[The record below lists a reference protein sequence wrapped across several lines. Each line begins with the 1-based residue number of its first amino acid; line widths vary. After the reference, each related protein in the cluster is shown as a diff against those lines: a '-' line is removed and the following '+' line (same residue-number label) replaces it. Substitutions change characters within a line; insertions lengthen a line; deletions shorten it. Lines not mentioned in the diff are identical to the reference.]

1 MLAISQAFCHSQAYL
16 LALSCCPSR
25 RKPPDHL
32 GRTPWTFCKGLLPAQ
47 LPEDSAWSQL
57 CGVVSC
63 SPSRKAI
70 QSACWQEFCSEWAW
84 RSAPLISSRGFFIR
98 RGGGGSRGG

>member
-1 MLAISQAFCHSQAYL
+1 MLAISCGFCHSQAYL

-32 GRTPWTFCKGLLPAQ
+32 GRTPWTFCKGLLPVP
-47 LPEDSAWSQL
+47 LREDSAWSQL

-63 SPSRKAI
+63 SHSRRSI
-70 QSACWQEFCSEWAW
+70 QSACWREVCFEWGCPPEP
-84 RSAPLISSRGFFIR
+84 SISSQGDFHTI
-98 RGGGGSRGG
+98 